1 MTNKLLSATSI
12 NKDNVVNA
20 SGENLGEIKDLMV
33 DPEDGRVVY
42 AVLSFGGILGLGD
55 KYFAVPFERMTA
67 DRENKRM
74 VLNVDK
80 KRLESAPGFAKDNWP
95 DFADPT
101 IRQTVNDYYMPA

>member
-12 NKDNVVNA
+12 NKDSVVNT
-20 SGENLGEIKDLMV
+20 SGEDLGEIKDLMV
-33 DPEDGRVVY
+33 DAEDGRVVY
-42 AVLSFGGILGLGD
+42 AVLTFGGTLGLGE
-55 KYFAVPFERMTA
+55 KYFAVPFERLTT

-74 VLNVDK
+74 ILNVDK
-80 KRLESAPGFAKDNWP
+80 ERLEDAPGFDKDDWP

>member
-55 KYFAVPFERMTA
+55 KYFAVPFERLAT

>member
-20 SGENLGEIKDLMV
+20 SGESLGEIKDLMV

-55 KYFAVPFERMTA
+55 KYFAVPFERLAT